1 MRPKSLKYFIT
12 IVSFTLFGSL
22 FLFSQEVPTEGG
34 GFTGVQELKTL
45 YQDLSIQAIPLETP
59 IDPTTYYLGP
69 GDQLHVAV
77 TSLENKLL
85 PGELYDIFNSETIE
99 YYVFVSPVG
108 ELVLPSIG
116 KFYVIGKTYADVL
129 SEIEEVVDS
138 LAYKEVSV
146 QVNLAGLRKFKVLVE
161 GAVNYPGYVDV
172 TPVSRLT
179 DALTGVKGVQKYAH
193 PDLIYLI
200 RDGKKNEIRL
210 KEFLLRGDLSQN
222 PYIKERD
229 IIMVPFQPTMK
240 DQELNFTEYNTHQI
254 IVHGF
259 VRNPR
264 GFSYVP
270 GYRASDYIS
279 MVGGPLNIGNIRGTR
294 IYRADGTVIARAY
307 DEFVEPGDIVVVP
320 EGLRSRL
327 FGNISL
333 LQTATAIATLI
344 LSYRAAVKP

>member
-1 MRPKSLKYFIT
+1 MKPKSLKYFVG
-12 IVSFTLFGSL
+12 IVSLMLFGPWLL
-22 FLFSQEVPTEGG
+22 FGQEVPTEGG
-34 GFTGVQELKTL
+34 GLMGVQGLQTL

-59 IDPTTYYLGP
+59 IDPMTYYLGP
-69 GDQLHVAV
+69 GDQIHIVV

-85 PGELYDIFNSETIE
+85 PGEPYDIFNSETIE

-116 KFYVIGKTYADVL
+116 KFYVIGKTYADIL
-129 SEIEEVVDS
+129 SEIEDMVDS
-138 LAYKEVSV
+138 LAYKEVAV

-200 RDGKKNEIRL
+200 RNGKKNEIRL

-222 PYIKERD
+222 PYLKEKD
-229 IIMVPFQPTMK
+229 VIIVPFQPTMK

-279 MVGGPLNIGNIRGTR
+279 MVGGPLNIGNIRGTK
-294 IYRADGTVIARAY
+294 IYRADGSVLSRAY
-307 DEFVEPGDIVVVP
+307 DEFVEPGDVVVVP
-320 EGLRSRL
+320 ESIRSRL
-327 FGNISL
+327 FGNISF

-344 LSYRAAVKP
+344 LSYRAAVGG